1 MGYDRCLFGTEC
13 PGVGAVVDQRL
24 GRSLDDLVPVIHE
37 INFLSKAEKNAIL
50 SENSRLLFKLN

>member
-1 MGYDRCLFGTEC
+1 MIDAYLAQS
-13 PGVGAVVDQRL
+13 GAVVDQRL